1 MINRGSYINK
11 LIKLRDKQIIKVI
24 TGIRRSGKS
33 TLLLQYIDYLK
44 SDGVN
49 DDKIIYLN
57 LESAKYDFITNYLD
71 LYNYINQRI
80 DSKEL
85 HYVIIDEIQN
95 ISEFE
100 KAVNSLVIDFNVD
113 LYLIGSNANMLS
125 SELATLLSGRY
136 VEIRMLPLAF
146 CEYIRAHED
155 ISKEDAF
162 YKYMKYGGFL
172 FWLKKMTMIL

>member
-1 MINRGSYINK
+1 M
-11 LIKLRDKQIIKVI
+11 
-24 TGIRRSGKS
+24 
-33 TLLLQYIDYLK
+33 
-44 SDGVN
+44 
-49 DDKIIYLN
+49 
-57 LESAKYDFITNYLD
+57 ESAKYDFITNYLD

-125 SELATLLSGRY
+125 SELATLLSGR
-136 VEIRMLPLAF
+136 
-146 CEYIRAHED
+146 
-155 ISKEDAF
+155 
-162 YKYMKYGGFL
+162 
-172 FWLKKMTMIL
+172 